1 MDTLFNRK
9 IAEAY
14 RKIAESMSMLELSEA
29 SLAHV
34 LGKQDVGY
42 CIVSACRGDWVA
54 YEIDSI
60 GGVESDKFKSLPK
73 DVQASYVNPRYW
85 NNIKTKELQSDLRSM
100 GLGYVPVFGG
110 YKEGRDSK
118 NPESSPGKDVYE
130 RSFLIP
136 AQSAG
141 GDENPFERVKRAA
154 IELGKKYRQEAVL
167 ICPPGEAPY
176 YYVTTQYPN
185 GDPVGT
191 EQRWFGKDAKLND
204 VAQEYFTSLNKV
216 NHTDGDFGKGT
227 VKRFTFMEDA
237 VCESVF
243 VAPPPSNAME
253 ANSRNC
259 AGEIF
264 ASDYPS
270 DARSLVV

>member
-1 MDTLFNRK
+1 MDILFNKK

-14 RKIAESMSMLELSEA
+14 KQVVESTCATELSEA

-42 CIVSACRGDWVA
+42 CIVSACRGDWAA
-54 YEIDSI
+54 YEVGKLGGTDSD
-60 GGVESDKFKSLPK
+60 EFKALSKNL
-73 DVQASYVNPRYW
+73 QSTYVNPKYW
-85 NNIKTKELQSDLRSM
+85 NNVKTKELQSDLKSM
-100 GLGYVPVFGG
+100 GLGYVQVFGG
-110 YKEGRDSK
+110 YKEGRD
-118 NPESSPGKDVYE
+118 NNHPDITPGEDVFE

-136 AQSAG
+136 AQSG
-141 GDENPFERVKRAA
+141 NSDENPFERVKRAA
-154 IELGKKYRQEAVL
+154 IALGQKYRQESVL

-204 VAQEYFTSLNKV
+204 IAQEYFTSLNKV
-216 NHTDGDFGKGT
+216 NTENSPFDKGT
-227 VKRFTFMEDA
+227 MKRFTFKENS

-243 VAPPPSNAME
+243 IAPPPSNVME

-264 ASDYPS
+264 VSKYPC
-270 DARSLVV
+270 DARELVG